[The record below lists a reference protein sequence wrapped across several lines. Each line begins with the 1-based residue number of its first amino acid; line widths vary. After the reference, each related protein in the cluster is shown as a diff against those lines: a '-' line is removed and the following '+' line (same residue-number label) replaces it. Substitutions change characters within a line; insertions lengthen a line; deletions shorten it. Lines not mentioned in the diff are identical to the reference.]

1 MKSTVTTLID
11 SAKQYARE
19 AIHETW
25 PAAKEIAHPSASMY
39 EFDAILIDDEA
50 CSIASVSIMHDPDV
64 NTFALVEDTRP
75 VTPLQDDEI
84 ERMPTFNFEG
94 PIDWDKLAEDHAIAY
109 LRGDLATSSPE
120 SYSIEEMRVIS
131 EGMDASTAEVEA
143 AMRKD
148 FQELPPHAQVKM
160 LDLLQKVDLDHF
172 QWWKATLLDDMS
184 NSPEQLNAAC
194 ESHSLM

>member
-1 MKSTVTTLID
+1 MTTNANPDIVNK
-11 SAKQYARE
+11 AKAYARE
-19 AIHETW
+19 AVHEAW
-25 PAAKEIAHPSASMY
+25 PTVNEVDELTIGMY
-39 EFDAILIDDEA
+39 EFDAICIDDVA
-50 CSIASVSIMHDPDV
+50 CPVSSVSIMHDPDAD
-64 NTFALVEDTRP
+64 TFALVENARPTTRP
-75 VTPLQDDEI
+75 KNEAVEQAPA
-84 ERMPTFNFEG
+84 FHFEG

-194 ESHSLM
+194 E

>member
-1 MKSTVTTLID
+1 MTTANLNPIEE
-11 SAKQYARE
+11 AKAYARE
-19 AIHETW
+19 VIRETW
-25 PAAKEIAHPSASMY
+25 PAAKEVSQSTAGMY

-84 ERMPTFNFEG
+84 ERMPAFHFDK

-120 SYSIEEMRVIS
+120 SYIIDEMRAIS
-131 EGMDASTAEVEA
+131 EGMSESTAEIDAAFRADFESMPPEA
-143 AMRKD
+143 QA
-148 FQELPPHAQVKM
+148 KM
-160 LDLLQKVDLDHF
+160 LNLLQKANPERF
-172 QWWKATLLDDMS
+172 AWWAETLIGNTPDA
-184 NSPEQLNAAC
+184 PPAE
-194 ESHSLM
+194 